1 MVLIIILS
9 ITSKYFQLYNVINE
23 LISIAV
29 INILYLFLIF
39 SSNKFSWLTNY
50 TKAME
55 NNEETNSSDLL
66 PGVGHILVIPL
77 KNKKYC

>member
-1 MVLIIILS
+1 M
-9 ITSKYFQLYNVINE
+9 FP
-23 LISIAV
+23 
-29 INILYLFLIF
+29 
-39 SSNKFSWLTNY
+39 SNKFSWLTNY